1 MNGNFLNMYMID
13 EGIMNSFLS
22 PRFLCH
28 LLKSYLWDID
38 WIWKHD
44 SLELEKYQSKALRR
58 IVQYAASVPLYKQRY
73 TNIHPGNIRDIHD
86 LPSLPFISKQDFRRY
101 YPQGLVPP
109 GFDMQNSFLVSTSG
123 STGQPVS
130 LYSDPYSI
138 VKSLMGFI
146 RELREYNISWRKNKI
161 TAIVDLT
168 PESAEEAYLARYT
181 LPFLGR
187 AISLKNLQVLHVGD
201 PVEELMA
208 AIEGF
213 QPDFLGGYPGVL
225 RALAVLK
232 RRGMGAHVQPVVM
245 ASSGAVLDGY
255 TRGYIER
262 SFGCRLFD
270 VYGSTEAGPVAFE
283 CQEGSYHVHGDFVAV
298 ECVDGEGAVVPS
310 GSRGRMVVT
319 KLYGRGTPVIRYTGM
334 NDVVTVVDGGCGCG
348 LGGPVLGE
356 IGGRRVDAVV
366 LPSGR
371 VVPPSAFTGIPG
383 KVMHELGTDKIL
395 QFQIV
400 QYTRERIEVLVVID
414 ESLRDVGPPVDV
426 IFREIEHRYRE
437 VWGEGITITVKE
449 IKEIKKEKN
458 LQTPPRV
465 VISKVQY

>member
-1 MNGNFLNMYMID
+1 MI
-13 EGIMNSFLS
+13 EERIMSSFLS

-28 LLKSYLWDID
+28 LLKNYLWDID
-38 WIWKHD
+38 RIWKQD
-44 SLELEKYQSKALRR
+44 KLQLENYQSKALRQ
-58 IVQYAASVPLYKQRY
+58 IVQYATNVPLYEQRY
-73 TNIHPGNIRDIHD
+73 RNIQLGGIQDICD
-86 LPSLPFISKQDFRRY
+86 LSRLPFVTKQDFRRY

-109 GFDMQNSFLVSTSG
+109 GFDMQKAFLVSTSG

-130 LYSDPYSI
+130 LYSDPYTI

-146 RELREYNISWRKNKI
+146 RELREYDISWRKHKI
-161 TAIVDLT
+161 TIIVDLT
-168 PESAEEAYLARYT
+168 PNAIEEVYVGQKT
-181 LPFLGR
+181 LSNIKCIFPLR
-187 AISLKNLQVLHVGD
+187 NLQVLHVGD

-208 AIEGF
+208 AIEAF

-232 RRGMGAHVQPVVM
+232 RQGMGEHVQPVVM

-262 SFGCRLFD
+262 SFGCRVFD

-283 CQEGSYHVHGDFVAV
+283 CQEGSYHVHADFVVV
-298 ECVDGEGAVVPS
+298 ECVDEEGVVVSP

-334 NDVVTVVDGGCGCG
+334 NDVVTVLEGECGCG
-348 LGGPVLGE
+348 VSGPVLGE

-400 QYTRERIEVLVVID
+400 QYSRERIDVLVVID
-414 ESLRDVGPPVDV
+414 ESLRDVGPSVDV
-426 IFREIEHRYRE
+426 ICSEIEHRYRD

-449 IKEIKKEKN
+449 VKEIQKKNDE
-458 LQTPPRV
+458 LISPV
-465 VISKVQY
+465 VISLVNQEK